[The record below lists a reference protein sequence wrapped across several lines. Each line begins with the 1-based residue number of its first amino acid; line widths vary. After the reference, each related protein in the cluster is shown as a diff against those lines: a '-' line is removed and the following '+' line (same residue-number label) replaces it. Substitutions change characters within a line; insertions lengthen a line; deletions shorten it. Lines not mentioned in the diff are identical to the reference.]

1 VSAGQYGGLR
11 HVGAPQIARAEALLA
26 ESRSDAAA
34 LEQVALEQ
42 AERQRLYVRR
52 LELLVSAIRYEV
64 DHTHRT
70 DADVR
75 AAVRR
80 LLSAHASSGSSTPA
94 LWCSP
99 DGPEDEGVT
108 GPALPLSGVSPDAQ
122 RQGTPDRPG
131 WMGHNHDLVHYDRL
145 GISEV
150 QSGTGWYGR
159 GGVL

>member
-26 ESRSDAAA
+26 ESYSDAAA
-34 LEQVALEQ
+34 LEQVAVEQ

-64 DHTHRT
+64 DHTHRS

-99 DGPEDEGVT
+99 DGPEDDAVT
-108 GPALPLSGVSPDAQ
+108 GPALPLSGSSGQ
-122 RQGTPDRPG
+122 GQGTDRPG
-131 WMGHNHDLVHYDRL
+131 WMGHNHALAHYDRL

>member
-1 VSAGQYGGLR
+1 VTGGEYGGLR

-26 ESRSDAAA
+26 ESYSDAAA

-42 AERQRLYVRR
+42 AERQRLHVRR

-64 DHTHRT
+64 DHTHRS

-108 GPALPLSGVSPDAQ
+108 GPALPLSSSFPSAQ
-122 RQGTPDRPG
+122 RQGTERPS
-131 WMGHNHDLVHYDRL
+131 WMRYDHDLVHYDRL